1 MSPLTGREEL
11 GAFMAYKA
19 AVFDLDG
26 TLLNTIVDL
35 AWATNYALEQ
45 FNMPTYT
52 VDEVRQMVGNGVA
65 KLIRDAVP
73 EGTDDATYQRVLA
86 CFKEHYADHSLDNTA
101 PYPGILDAVDTLR
114 AAGVKCAVVS
124 NKPDFAISDLMS
136 NFFPGRFDFAL
147 GQRDDLKRKPD
158 PEPVH
163 YALAQIGVNPQ
174 DAVYIGDSEVD
185 VATARN
191 SGMPCISV
199 TWGFRDKE
207 FLIEHGA
214 TLFIEKPYQ
223 LLPD

>member
-1 MSPLTGREEL
+1 MV
-11 GAFMAYKA
+11 YKA

-45 FNMPTYT
+45 FDMPTYT

-73 EGTDDATYQRVLA
+73 KGTDDETYQRVLA

-101 PYPGILDAVDTLR
+101 PYPGILEAVDTLR

-124 NKPDFAISDLMS
+124 NKPDFAIVNLMS

-158 PEPVH
+158 AEPVH
-163 YALAQIGVNPQ
+163 YALAQIGVDPQ

-199 TWGFRDKE
+199 TWGFRDKNT
-207 FLIEHGA
+207 LLAAGA
-214 TLFIEKPYQ
+214 TTLCNTADEMVQEILK
-223 LLPD
+223 

>member
-73 EGTDDATYQRVLA
+73 KGTDDETYQLELIRDVMIGYFDWGLLV
-86 CFKEHYADHSLDNTA
+86 FFL
-101 PYPGILDAVDTLR
+101 I
-114 AAGVKCAVVS
+114 
-124 NKPDFAISDLMS
+124 ISII
-136 NFFPGRFDFAL
+136 AL
-147 GQRDDLKRKPD
+147 LFSGSALKR
-158 PEPVH
+158 
-163 YALAQIGVNPQ
+163 
-174 DAVYIGDSEVD
+174 VD
-185 VATARN
+185 YTN
-191 SGMPCISV
+191 
-199 TWGFRDKE
+199 E
-207 FLIEHGA
+207 EH
-214 TLFIEKPYQ
+214 
-223 LLPD
+223 